1 LTERNW
7 TADGAEVLIEVEVI
21 VTTLDVLIP
30 LFEEDTTEVPDA
42 VEVDVVVHGGSLTEF
57 L

>member
-1 LTERNW
+1 MTERDW
-7 TADGAEVLIEVEVI
+7 IADGAEVLIEVEVI

-30 LFEEDTTEVPDA
+30 LFEEDKTEVPDE

>member
-1 LTERNW
+1 LTERDW
-7 TADGAEVLIEVEVI
+7 TADGAEVLIEVEII
-21 VTTLDVLIP
+21 VTTLDALIP

-42 VEVDVVVHGGSLTEF
+42 MEVDVVVHGGSLTEF